1 MSSPPHSL
9 LLLLPPP
16 PPSSSSLTVLSASP
30 AHRNFPYEHRFRR
43 ISRETPV
50 TIVLT
55 PASNV
60 SRLPFLRGPNVV
72 DGAPRFCSRKPRIW
86 YPWRANRREIQKRR
100 IERVEGEG
108 ERIGSFLLNE
118 RTNEEGGRKR
128 SSVGSVRRFEDVNV
142 PLPPSFPPGIP
153 AASLFRI
160 SIPTHHHHDEPP
172 RGGGLSANWHS
183 SFGRLGLNA
192 EKRGRFDVRRPSLN
206 ERRQPGPVTSGT
218 E

>member
-60 SRLPFLRGPNVV
+60 SRLLFLRGPNVV

-100 IERVEGEG
+100 IERAEGEG

-142 PLPPSFPPGIP
+142 PLPSLPPSRNSSRF
-153 AASLFRI
+153 AFQNFHSDAS
-160 SIPTHHHHDEPP
+160 PP
-172 RGGGLSANWHS
+172 RRTTARRRA
-183 SFGRLGLNA
+183 FGKLA
-192 EKRGRFDVRRPSLN
+192 FFFRPTRV
-206 ERRQPGPVTSGT
+206 ECGETGQV
-218 E
+218 

>member
-72 DGAPRFCSRKPRIW
+72 DGAPRFCSRKPRICGGQIGGKFKSGESKE
-86 YPWRANRREIQKRR
+86 RKEREK
-100 IERVEGEG
+100 
-108 ERIGSFLLNE
+108 
-118 RTNEEGGRKR
+118 
-128 SSVGSVRRFEDVNV
+128 GSVR
-142 PLPPSFPPGIP
+142 SFLTNG
-153 AASLFRI
+153 R
-160 SIPTHHHHDEPP
+160 T
-172 RGGGLSANWHS
+172 RRVGGS
-183 SFGRLGLNA
+183 
-192 EKRGRFDVRRPSLN
+192 VRPSEASVDL
-206 ERRQPGPVTSGT
+206 RT
-218 E
+218 

>member
-100 IERVEGEG
+100 IERAEGEG

-142 PLPPSFPPGIP
+142 PLPSLPPSLPEFQPLRFSEFPFRRITTTTNHREEEGFRQIGI
-153 AASLFRI
+153 L
-160 SIPTHHHHDEPP
+160 
-172 RGGGLSANWHS
+172 LSA
-183 SFGRLGLNA
+183 
-192 EKRGRFDVRRPSLN
+192 D
-206 ERRQPGPVTSGT
+206 SG
-218 E
+218 